1 MSKNS
6 KKIYLRRLFAVS
18 GKFMPFKKFLPY
30 YKRNL
35 TLALP
40 IIISQLGQVTVSLV
54 DTFMVGALG
63 TVELAAVAFASSIYI
78 LIFIFGLGFSL
89 GQTPHVGKA
98 FGKKQWWK
106 IGIFFQNSLL
116 INTSLGIALTA
127 LIFSLTPLLYL
138 LNQPVNVVDMA
149 MPYFNWSVA
158 STIPVLLFFTCRQ
171 FAEGVGNT
179 KIAMWVTISGN
190 IMNIIL
196 NYLLIFGKFGFPALG
211 VEGAGITI
219 FIVRVLMA
227 SVFIILIFG
236 HPALKKFT
244 QYFSWKKIRIQVVKV
259 LFKTGLPISGQ
270 LLVEVLV
277 FSLSAIMIGWIN
289 EINLAAHQIVLQL
302 ASATFMVGLGVGAA
316 GTILISQQ
324 FGSKHY
330 KATRFIALTSL
341 HIVTAFNLIT
351 AVAFI
356 VLRHQIPSWFSSDPE
371 VIYVAAQLLV
381 IAGIF
386 QLFDG
391 WQMVGLSALRG
402 LTDVTFAMFIAITS
416 YVIIAMPVGY
426 LLGFIWNFGSVGVW
440 SGLCIGLIVAAVAY
454 RWRFLYFMGKY

>member
-1 MSKNS
+1 MT
-6 KKIYLRRLFAVS
+6 I
-18 GKFMPFKKFLPY
+18 KKFLPY

-63 TVELAAVAFASSIYI
+63 TVELAAVAFASSIYS

-98 FGKKQWWK
+98 FGKKQGWK
-106 IGIFFQNSLL
+106 IGIIFQNALL
-116 INTSLGIALTA
+116 INVILGIILTA
-127 LIFSLTPLLYL
+127 VFFLLTPLLYSL
-138 LNQPVNVVDMA
+138 HQPENVVNVA
-149 MPYFNWSVA
+149 MPYFKWSVA
-158 STIPVLLFFTCRQ
+158 SSIPILLFFTCRQ

-190 IMNIIL
+190 ILNIML

-219 FIVRVLMA
+219 FIVRVSMA
-227 SVFIILIFG
+227 SVFVMLIFG
-236 HPALKKFT
+236 HQALKKFT
-244 QYFSWKKIRIQVVKV
+244 QFFSWRKFYKPALYKLIT
-259 LFKTGLPISGQ
+259 TGFPISGQ
-270 LLVEVLV
+270 LVVEVLV

-289 EINLAAHQIVLQL
+289 EVNLAAHQIVLQL

-341 HIVTAFNLIT
+341 HIVTVFNLLT

-356 VLRHQIPSWFSSDPE
+356 VLRYQIPSWFSNDSE
-371 VIYVAAQLLV
+371 VIYVAAQLFI

-391 WQMVGLSALRG
+391 WQMVGLAALRG
-402 LTDVTFAMFIAITS
+402 LTDVTFAMFIAITC
-416 YVIIAMPVGY
+416 YIIINIPVSY
-426 LLGFIWNFGSVGVW
+426 LLGFVWNLGSVGVW
-440 SGLCIGLIVAAVAY
+440 TGLCVGLIVAAVAY
-454 RWRFLYFMGKY
+454 RWRFLYFMKRYKKAGHTCAPL

>member
-1 MSKNS
+1 MLN
-6 KKIYLRRLFAVS
+6 
-18 GKFMPFKKFLPY
+18 KKFLPH
-30 YKRNL
+30 YKRNMA
-35 TLALP
+35 LALP
-40 IIISQLGQVTVSLV
+40 IIIAQMGQVTVSLV

-106 IGIFFQNSLL
+106 IGLFFQNAL
-116 INTSLGIALTA
+116 IINITLGIILTGIVF
-127 LIFSLTPLLYL
+127 LLTPLLYF
-138 LNQPVNVVDMA
+138 LNQPVHVVDAA

-158 STIPVLLFFTCRQ
+158 STIPLLLFFTCRQ

-179 KIAMWVTISGN
+179 KIAMWVTIFGN
-190 IMNIIL
+190 IINIIL

-211 VEGAGITI
+211 IEGAGITI

-227 SVFIILIFG
+227 SVFVVLIFG
-236 HPALKKFT
+236 HSALKKFT
-244 QYFSWKKIRIQVVKV
+244 QYFSWKKIRIQVISV
-259 LFKTGLPISGQ
+259 LFKTGFPISGQ
-270 LLVEVLV
+270 LLVEVLA

-302 ASATFMVGLGVGAA
+302 ASATFMVGLGVGSAA
-316 GTILISQQ
+316 TILISQQ

-330 KATRFIALTSL
+330 KSTRFIALTSL
-341 HIVTAFNLIT
+341 HIVTVFNLIT
-351 AVAFI
+351 AIAFI
-356 VLRHQIPSWFSSDPE
+356 VLRYQIPSWFSSDTE
-371 VIYVAAQLLV
+371 VIVVAAQLFI

-391 WQMVGLSALRG
+391 WQMVGLSSLRG
-402 LTDVTFAMFIAITS
+402 LTDVTFAMIIAITS
-416 YVIIAMPVGY
+416 YIIIALPVGY
-426 LLGFIWNFGSVGVW
+426 LLGFVLHWGSVGVW
-440 SGLCIGLIVAAVAY
+440 SGLCIGLIVAAIAY
-454 RWRFLYFMGKY
+454 RWRFLHFMKRF